1 MASFLMDNDVLLK
14 LSCYG
19 LQSELEGFLR
29 DRSATS
35 AVLAVAAFV
44 LRRYV
49 NRLQSITDRDRARAN
64 LERLLAACGHI
75 EPSAEELA
83 VAIELEEQ
91 AQLLG
96 LQFDTGESQ
105 LISVLSARQAALLIT
120 GDKRAIGV
128 MERLGLTSG
137 VHGRVGCLEQLI
149 LCFVVSNGAFQ
160 IRASI
165 CQEGM
170 MDKSLAIC
178 FSCSGPVVSC
188 ASITE
193 GLRSYIG
200 AVRQAA
206 GSLLAE
212 DSLRLGLVT

>member
-14 LSCYG
+14 LSRYG
-19 LQSELEGFLR
+19 LQSELEEFLR

-44 LRRYV
+44 LPRYV
-49 NRLQSITDRDRARAN
+49 NRLQCITDRDRTRAN
-64 LERLLAACGHI
+64 LESLLAACGHI

-128 MERLGLTSG
+128 MERLGLSSG

-165 CQEGM
+165 CQEGS

-178 FSCSGPVVSC
+178 FSCSSPVVSC
-188 ASITE
+188 DSVTE

-200 AVRQAA
+200 AVRQVA